1 MKNSDAK
8 DTDEIVKRLRKDLV
22 ARGVAEPTEEEA
34 EQIAAQGSP
43 PPDPVQE
50 ALVADAMSKAELNQA
65 RAVQTQ
71 ADTMETMVDTEI
83 KKTKA
88 PIEVKQDKVDLINST
103 FPDRRNR

>member
-1 MKNSDAK
+1 
-8 DTDEIVKRLRKDLV
+8 
-22 ARGVAEPTEEEA
+22 
-34 EQIAAQGSP
+34 
-43 PPDPVQE
+43 VQE

-88 PIEVKQDKVDLINST
+88 PIEIKQDKVDLVNST
-103 FPDRRNR
+103 FPDRRDR